1 MTPNNQSPIRT
12 WFITGASG
20 GFGRALCDAV
30 RQRGDQLV
38 ATGRDIR
45 ELRRAYPDAL
55 VLDLD
60 VTDAGAARAA
70 VQRAVAHF
78 GSVDVVVNNAGYGH
92 FGAVEEL
99 TDDEMHQQLEVNL
112 FGLLNVTRAALP
124 QLRRQRSG
132 HIVQMSSLNGVVGMV
147 GGGYYVASKFA
158 VEGISE
164 SLADE
169 VAPLGIRVIIV
180 EPGPHRTNFAGRGAR
195 LAEPIDDYAETVGAA
210 REAFAD
216 LDGKQPG
223 DPRRAAEAIVQAV
236 DAPDPPLRLP
246 LGELAVSAIRTK
258 LEAQLRDLNRSGALS
273 ASTSFAD

>member
-78 GSVDVVVNNAGYGH
+78 GRVDVVVNNAGYGH

-99 TDDEMHQQLEVNL
+99 TDDEMRQQLEVNL